1 MFVIRVH
8 PPLICVHHFL
18 VVVVSGTPGPAG
30 EDAGTGREAAA
41 SRTVHADEPSGAQ
54 RPRRA
59 AAAGPSPAPV
69 SVSICVHLWFRP
81 FELARAWLVRNTFP
95 SLGLCRC
102 SGRNLR
108 GKTTFSRLGVQ
119 RNRAAN

>member
-41 SRTVHADEPSGAQ
+41 SRTVHADEPSGANAPQ
-54 RPRRA
+54 PRSGRRA
-59 AAAGPSPAPV
+59 LARTRIRVYLCVSVVSPV
-69 SVSICVHLWFRP
+69 SSSLPLRFR
-81 FELARAWLVRNTFP
+81 
-95 SLGLCRC
+95 C
-102 SGRNLR
+102 GR
-108 GKTTFSRLGVQ
+108 
-119 RNRAAN
+119 